1 MSLDEDPRPCAGMS
15 LAIGG
20 GNMKHIVIASLVSLT
35 LGAGCSKKSQCEEI
49 FDHTVSLLPA
59 ELKDKVAASKS
70 DAIGKCEKL
79 PEESKKCALAAQSME
94 DLMKC
99 PK

>member
-1 MSLDEDPRPCAGMS
+1 
-15 LAIGG
+15 
-20 GNMKHIVIASLVSLT
+20 MKHLIITSLVSLAFA
-35 LGAGCSKKSQCEEI
+35 GGCSKKSQCEEI

-79 PEESKKCALAAQSME
+79 PEESRKCALEAKSME